1 MDLELGNQVS
11 EYIKRVNWRKFE
23 ENLSLDQNK
32 RQQHVRIVNE
42 IFENLSEYRL
52 LYHICY

>member
-52 LYHICY
+52 LYHIC